1 MKYNNDISDIQKHIK
16 HIIIDLDIQ
25 QQDIAF
31 KMDKSKQAVNKLL
44 NDPKSNYTLNTL
56 YQLCNALNCDLYI
69 DIKPRI

>member
-1 MKYNNDISDIQKHIK
+1 MKYNNNISDIQKHIK
-16 HIIIDLDIQ
+16 HIIIDSDIQ

-44 NDPKSNYTLNTL
+44 NDTKSNYTLNTL

>member
-16 HIIIDLDIQ
+16 HIIIDSDIQ

-31 KMDKSKQAVNKLL
+31 KMDKSKQAVKKLL
-44 NDPKSNYTLNTL
+44 NDPKSNYKLNTL